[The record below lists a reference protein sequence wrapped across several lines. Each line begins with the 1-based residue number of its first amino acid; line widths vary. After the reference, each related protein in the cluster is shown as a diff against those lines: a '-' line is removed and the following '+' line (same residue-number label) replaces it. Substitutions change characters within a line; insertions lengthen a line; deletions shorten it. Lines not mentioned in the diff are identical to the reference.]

1 MKTRDV
7 LNLFALAA
15 IGFAV
20 TIGCSRQKTTVSGLE
35 GHWTGVDLVHPDTKC
50 ELTIT
55 GTNLN
60 FRGTRPNDWCRGTFV
75 LNEQAQP
82 KQMDLMLNEAA
93 PESVGKLN
101 LVIYEIQ
108 GNDLKIAACRPGS
121 PQQPADFTPTVEVR
135 VLSFQR
141 D

>member
-1 MKTRDV
+1 MKSSDI
-7 LNLFALAA
+7 LKLLALAA

-20 TIGCSRQKTTVSGLE
+20 TFGCSRQKTTMPGLE
-35 GHWTGVDLVHPDTKC
+35 GHWTGVDLVHPDMKC

-55 GTNLN
+55 GTNLD
-60 FRGTRPNDWCRGTFV
+60 FRGIAPDDWCRGSFA

-93 PESVGKLN
+93 PASVGKLN

-108 GNDLKIAACRPGS
+108 GNELKIAACQPGS
-121 PQQPADFTPTVEVR
+121 PNRPADFTPTSEVR
-135 VLSFQR
+135 VLALTR
-141 D
+141 E